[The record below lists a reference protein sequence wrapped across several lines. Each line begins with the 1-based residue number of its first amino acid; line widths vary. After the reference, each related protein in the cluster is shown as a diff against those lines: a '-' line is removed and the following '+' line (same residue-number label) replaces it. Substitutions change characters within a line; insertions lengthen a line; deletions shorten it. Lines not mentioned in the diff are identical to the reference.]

1 MEDLKTPANMPPI
14 DESTISM
21 WPDSLRYG
29 LIGGLVLIIYSL
41 CIISFDL
48 LTSSL
53 IMASLLGLLTFV
65 LYIPFVFISIIN
77 HRKNSL
83 GGYISFGRAFLVGL
97 ITISIMVVLHNGFSL
112 IYNVIDP
119 GYMENFQDFMLNA
132 LEEMNAPQAQIDEVE
147 RQFENSE
154 SIGSIIK
161 NIFSFLIFGAIISLV
176 AAAIL
181 KKSPNA
187 NEIES

>member
-1 MEDLKTPANMPPI
+1 MENLNNPFSKPLI
-14 DESTISM
+14 EESNISY
-21 WPDSLRYG
+21 WPDALRYG
-29 LIGGLVLIIYSL
+29 LIGGLVLIIFSL

-65 LYIPFVFISIIN
+65 LYIPFVFVSIVN

-97 ITISIMVVLHNGFSL
+97 ITIIIMIILHNGFSL

-132 LEEMNAPQAQIDEVE
+132 LEEMNAPSAQIDEVE
-147 RQFENSE
+147 RQFENAN

-161 NIFSFLIFGAIISLV
+161 NIFTFLIFGAIISLI

-187 NEIES
+187 KEI